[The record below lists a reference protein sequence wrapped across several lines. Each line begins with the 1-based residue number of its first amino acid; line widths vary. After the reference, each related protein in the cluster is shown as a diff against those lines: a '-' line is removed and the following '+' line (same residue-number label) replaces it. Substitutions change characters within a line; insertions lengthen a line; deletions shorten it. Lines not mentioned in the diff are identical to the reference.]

1 MEKIE
6 IRQDK
11 KLFLIILV
19 LVVVL
24 QIFVI
29 RQVYFTNNENTTLKV
44 VFGIVALISFYSLY
58 LPLKRLIRNKPVLT
72 LSKSEITITEKN
84 KPVSY
89 LWLQV
94 NEWKIEKDFDGDGKY
109 LIIETTEGKK
119 KVNIASLEIDPDEI
133 EELINEYKNAGRE
146 PASSNIA
153 Q

>member
-19 LVVVL
+19 LVVVM
-24 QIFVI
+24 QVFVI
-29 RQVYFTNNENTTLKV
+29 RQIYFTNNGNTTVKV
-44 VFGIVALISFYSLY
+44 VFGVVALISFYSLY
-58 LPLKRLIRNKPVLT
+58 LPIKRLIRNEPVLT
-72 LSKSEITITEKN
+72 FSKSEITIIEKN

-109 LIIETTEGKK
+109 LILETTGGKK
-119 KVNIASLEIDPDEI
+119 KGQYFFASI
-133 EELINEYKNAGRE
+133 G
-146 PASSNIA
+146 S
-153 Q
+153 

>member
-19 LVVVL
+19 LVVVM
-24 QIFVI
+24 QVFVI
-29 RQVYFTNNENTTLKV
+29 RQIYFTNNGNTTVKV
-44 VFGIVALISFYSLY
+44 VFGVVALISFYSLY
-58 LPLKRLIRNKPVLT
+58 LPIKRLIRNEPVLT
-72 LSKSEITITEKN
+72 FSKSEITIIEKN

-109 LIIETTEGKK
+109 LILETTGGKK
-119 KVNIASLEIDPDEI
+119 KVNISSLVLDPDEI